1 MTRRK
6 PDNVPDKLRNASHKY
21 SRRLGNDFPEATPS
35 MFLGKHG
42 AEEEKEAKDDEMK
55 MHTVTHPI
63 FCKPLNRGK
72 IHWNAR
78 VKRISSD
85 RQQLTKLSQDQ
96 SLNRNR
102 RQFLPLWR
110 WSSNLNEPGVAAWP
124 TGCRR
129 HSAYPG
135 QRPHEPLLLLLLLLL
150 LRASEV
156 RAREESKKG

>member
-1 MTRRK
+1 MRALFLAMTRRK

-72 IHWNAR
+72 IH
-78 VKRISSD
+78 
-85 RQQLTKLSQDQ
+85 
-96 SLNRNR
+96 
-102 RQFLPLWR
+102 
-110 WSSNLNEPGVAAWP
+110 
-124 TGCRR
+124 
-129 HSAYPG
+129 
-135 QRPHEPLLLLLLLLL
+135 
-150 LRASEV
+150 
-156 RAREESKKG
+156 